1 MSDIKTLIDRLYRT
15 YLEPPDFRPIE
26 VQLAGPLTADATD
39 TILTVSGFIVPED
52 EDLLKVGSIIEVD
65 QELMQVIAYDQGL
78 SQITVIRGFLSTTLT
93 SYGVGLVLGKLA
105 PTYPRSSVYEAVADN
120 IITLYPKLYTVNTVN
135 LVTIANGIAGIE
147 DPLAVEVLEVW
158 PDGMQNDIDY
168 HARIVDFHPA
178 VGGRAVITNHWM
190 GALWVKYRRRFAKV
204 TSEADTLTALGLDDR
219 WVNIVIIGAAADLMA
234 GRDIPSAQTEWI
246 QQVLQAENIQV
257 GQRSSVAVGLAR
269 YRELLITRAE
279 SEMSAE
285 YRPKVRMRNA
295 FDQVAR

>member
-1 MSDIKTLIDRLYRT
+1 
-15 YLEPPDFRPIE
+15 
-26 VQLAGPLTADATD
+26 
-39 TILTVSGFIVPED
+39 
-52 EDLLKVGSIIEVD
+52 
-65 QELMQVIAYDQGL
+65 MQVISYDQGL
-78 SQITVIRGFLSTTLT
+78 SQIGGIRGFLSTPLT
-93 SYGVGLVLGKLA
+93 SYGVGLTLGKLA
-105 PTYPRSSVYEAVADN
+105 PVYPRSSVFEAVADN

-135 LVTIANGIAGIE
+135 LVTIATSIAGIE

-158 PDGMQNDIDY
+158 PDGMQNDVDY

-178 VGGRAVITNHWM
+178 VGGRAVITNRWM
-190 GALWVKYRRRFAKV
+190 GALWVKYRRRFGKA
-204 TSEADTLTALGLDDR
+204 TSEADTLASLGVDDR
-219 WVNIVIIGAAADLMA
+219 WVNILMVGAAADLMA
-234 GRDIPSAQTEWI
+234 GRDIPAAQTEWV

-269 YRELLITRAE
+269 YRELLTPRAE